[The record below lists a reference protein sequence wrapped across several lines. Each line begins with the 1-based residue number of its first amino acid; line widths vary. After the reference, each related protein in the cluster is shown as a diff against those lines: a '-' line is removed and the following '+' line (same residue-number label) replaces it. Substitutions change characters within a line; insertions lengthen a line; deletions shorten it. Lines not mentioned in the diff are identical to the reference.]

1 MAQPTHNP
9 APLKTALHP
18 RNLHREQYDFAALM
32 LANPALV
39 PFVKPNIHNN
49 ISIDFANPMAVKA
62 LNQALLIYFY
72 QIQQWDIPP
81 HYLCPPIP
89 GRADYIHYLADLLSA
104 DQWIKANKAHIKVLD
119 IGVGANMIYPL
130 IATRVYGWQ
139 CVGTDID
146 EKAIQN
152 AQHMIDIN
160 GLANNIELRL
170 QKNPLAIFAGV
181 FKDNEHFTATLCN
194 PPFHASLAEAA
205 LGTARKL
212 RGLNKTSKA
221 TLTKPTL
228 NFGGQQAELYCEGG
242 ELGFLS
248 QMIQESQQ
256 YASQCVWFTTLV
268 SKSSHLLALQQ
279 QLKKVKAT
287 DVKVIKMQ
295 QGQKQSRLLAWSF
308 ISQDARSQEKAKSSN
323 TA

>member
-39 PFVKPNIHNN
+39 PFVKPNIHGN

-146 EKAIQN
+146 ATAIQN

-170 QKNPLAIFAGV
+170 QKNPLAIFAAV

-205 LGTARKL
+205 FGTARKL

-279 QLKKVKAT
+279 QLKEVKAT

-308 ISQDARSQEKAKSSN
+308 ISQHARSQEKAKSFN

>member
-9 APLKTALHP
+9 AAIKTALHP
-18 RNLHREQYDFAALM
+18 RNLHRGQYDFAALM

-39 PFVKPNIHNN
+39 PFVKPNIHGN

-62 LNQALLIYFY
+62 LNQALLMYFY

-104 DQWIKANKAHIKVLD
+104 DQRIKNHNTTIKVLD

-130 IATRVYGWQ
+130 IATRTYGWQ
-139 CVGTDID
+139 CVGSDID
-146 EKAIQN
+146 AKAIQN
-152 AQHMIDIN
+152 AQYIIK
-160 GLANNIELRL
+160 NNALDKSIELRL
-170 QKNPLAIFAGV
+170 QTNPLAIFVDV
-181 FKDNEHFTATLCN
+181 FKDNEHFTATLFN
-194 PPFHASLAEAA
+194 PPFHASLAEAT

-212 RGLNKTSKA
+212 RGLNKKSKSA
-221 TLTKPTL
+221 LTKPTL

-242 ELGFLS
+242 ELRFLS
-248 QMIQESQQ
+248 QMIQESQR
-256 YASQCVWFTTLV
+256 YASQCIWFTTLV
-268 SKSSHLLALQQ
+268 SKSSHLFALQQ
-279 QLKKVKAT
+279 QLKAVQASN
-287 DVKVIKMQ
+287 VKVITMQ

-308 ISQDARSQEKAKSSN
+308 VSQHAHSEKSKVI
-323 TA
+323 